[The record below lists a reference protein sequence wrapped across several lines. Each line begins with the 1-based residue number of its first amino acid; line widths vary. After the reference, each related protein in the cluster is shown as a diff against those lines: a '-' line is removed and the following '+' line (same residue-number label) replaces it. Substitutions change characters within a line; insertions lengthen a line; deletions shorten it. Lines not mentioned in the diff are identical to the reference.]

1 MAKSKRATNEELCI
15 RYNKERANLYSQR
28 TRLRKQLSKA
38 TKKKEITSI
47 DKKINTASKK
57 IDKTTEKL
65 FKCSKK
71 YLKIKKQRKELLN
84 KINAI
89 KKFLK
94 NNRDLDKKEFYEKVS
109 EINEINE
116 EVRELNKVLGLK
128 LVVQEKMVKLSSFD
142 IAENTFSEPF
152 TIWELREKVKDLVLD
167 EKFDFLVIEGSK
179 YSLEIDM
186 MAAMWAVDDYI
197 ATLSAKRL
205 KLKLTTPSAVVT
217 TDFKNKTIIIE

>member
-1 MAKSKRATNEELCI
+1 MAKGKRATNEELCI
-15 RYNKERANLYSQR
+15 RYNKERSNLYSLR
-28 TRLRKQLSKA
+28 TRLRKQLAKA
-38 TKKKEITSI
+38 NVKKEITSI
-47 DKKINTASKK
+47 NKKINTASKK

-94 NNRDLDKKEFYEKVS
+94 NNRDLDKKEFYQKIS

-128 LVVQEKMVKLSSFD
+128 LVVQEKMVKVSSFD
-142 IAENTFSEPF
+142 LREDTFSEPF
-152 TIWELREKVKDLVLD
+152 TIWELREKIENLALD
-167 EKFDFLVIEGSK
+167 DKFDFLIIEGSK
-179 YSLEIDM
+179 YSLETDM

-205 KLKLTTPSAVVT
+205 KLKLSTPSTMVT
-217 TDFKNKTIIIE
+217 TDFKNRTIIM

>member
-1 MAKSKRATNEELCI
+1 MAKGKRATNEELCI
-15 RYNKERANLYSQR
+15 RYNKERSNLYSLR
-28 TRLRKQLSKA
+28 TRLRKQLAK
-38 TKKKEITSI
+38 TTVKKEITSI

-94 NNRDLDKKEFYEKVS
+94 NNRDLDKKEFYQKIS

-128 LVVQEKMVKLSSFD
+128 LVVQEKMVKVSSFD
-142 IAENTFSEPF
+142 LREDTFSEPF
-152 TIWELREKVKDLVLD
+152 TIWELREKIENLALD
-167 EKFDFLVIEGSK
+167 DKFDFLIIEGSK
-179 YSLEIDM
+179 YSLETDM

-205 KLKLTTPSAVVT
+205 KLKLSTPSTMVT
-217 TDFKNKTIIIE
+217 TDFKNRTIIM

>member
-15 RYNKERANLYSQR
+15 RYNKERANLYSLR
-28 TRLRKQLSKA
+28 TRLRKKLSLT
-38 TKKKEITSI
+38 TKEKEIASI
-47 DKKINTASKK
+47 DKKINKASVN
-57 IDKTTEKL
+57 IDKVSVKL

-128 LVVQEKMVKLSSFD
+128 LVVQEKAVKVSSFD
-142 IAENTFSEPF
+142 VAENTFSETF
-152 TIWELREKVKDLVLD
+152 TIWELRDKMEKLLKDD
-167 EKFDFLVIEGSK
+167 KFDFLVIKGEK
-179 YSLEIDM
+179 YSIEASMMSALWAID
-186 MAAMWAVDDYI
+186 DFI
-197 ATLSAKRL
+197 ANLSANRL
-205 KLKLTTPSAVVT
+205 KMKTSTPSVSVT
-217 TDFKNKTIIIE
+217 TDFKNKTIII